1 MGAGLAESNVP
12 QNSLQVLSLSESL
25 SLTLHSLSAP
35 LFAMPPPP
43 TACGASG
50 RRPARG
56 PASARE
62 PVAARASAV
71 KATVAVHSIDTK
83 RDGRAWALEARLAAR
98 LAVPEVR
105 RPPRALRR
113 WQRARA
119 LDCPRKTL
127 TCKDCRLRPARR
139 LRRIR
144 G

>member
-43 TACGASG
+43 PACGASG
-50 RRPARG
+50 RRPLRG
-56 PASARE
+56 PA
-62 PVAARASAV
+62 PARAPAQYV

-139 LRRIR
+139 LRRI
-144 G
+144 GG